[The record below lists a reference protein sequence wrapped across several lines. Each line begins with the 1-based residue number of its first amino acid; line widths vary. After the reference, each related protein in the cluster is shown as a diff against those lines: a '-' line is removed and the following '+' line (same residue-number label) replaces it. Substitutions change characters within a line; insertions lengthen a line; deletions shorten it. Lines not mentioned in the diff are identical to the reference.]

1 MVKKQLKNKLGKKIL
16 KVGFVIIQPFL
27 IPIIIV
33 IILIWLV
40 CYITDIFYIG
50 VNNEEE
56 SNFKEELKYYTAEEY
71 TKFPIWFI

>member
-56 SNFKEELKYYTAEEY
+56 SNFKE
-71 TKFPIWFI
+71 

>member
-1 MVKKQLKNKLGKKIL
+1 MVKEHVKSKLKKKIL
-16 KVGFVIIQPFL
+16 KVGFVIIQPFI
-27 IPIIIV
+27 IPIILIT
-33 IILIWLV
+33 ILIWLV

-71 TKFPIWFI
+71 TK